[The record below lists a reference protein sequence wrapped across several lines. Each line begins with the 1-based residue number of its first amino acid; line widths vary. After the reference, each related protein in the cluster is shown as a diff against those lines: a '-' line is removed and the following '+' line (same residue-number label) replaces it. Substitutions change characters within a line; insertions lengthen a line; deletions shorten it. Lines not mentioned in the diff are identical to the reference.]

1 MDRDNKSSAN
11 GRSDRKSKTVYLR
24 PRRVDYPRIEREQ
37 HREEYAAEVAPIPVT
52 SRPEPQRSQEAQ
64 DQQRAG
70 AGSSAGSKTA
80 SGSKTAGYIGL
91 GLGIASLFMFSLL
104 LGPAAAVIGFY
115 AYSQGQKTLGAWSIG
130 LGLLSA
136 VSQLLMIPFAR

>member
-1 MDRDNKSSAN
+1 MDHDNKSSAN
-11 GRSDRKSKTVYLR
+11 GGGDRKSKTVYLR

-37 HREEYAAEVAPIPVT
+37 HREEYAAEVAPMPVT
-52 SRPEPQRSQEAQ
+52 SRPEPQRSQRAQ
-64 DQQRAG
+64 DQQG
-70 AGSSAGSKTA
+70 AGSAAGSKSA

>member
-24 PRRVDYPRIEREQ
+24 PRRVDYPRIEREP
-37 HREEYAAEVAPIPVT
+37 HREEYAAEVAPMPVT

-64 DQQRAG
+64 DQQE
-70 AGSSAGSKTA
+70 AGSAAGSKTA